1 MCVVN
6 LSVVHELD
14 LPINVDGIWMAI
26 PMITVDQGV
35 DFSAQFP
42 SGRTV
47 RMAFQPEALE
57 VANQSCASLDFAP

>member
-14 LPINVDGIWMAI
+14 LPINVDGMWMAI

-35 DFSAQFP
+35 NFSAQFP
-42 SGRTV
+42 SGRIV
-47 RMAFQPEALE
+47 RMVFQPEALE